1 MIAGLMVVG
10 FRGSKLS
17 DAPWVEKALAT
28 GGLGGVIL
36 FDRDQLT
43 GAPRNVRSPAQVE
56 RLTSQLAAAA
66 GRGIIVSVDQE
77 GGVVTRL
84 GPAHGFPAVAS
95 QATIGKGTKAE
106 ARSWARGLA
115 ATLAT
120 SGFTLNF
127 APVVDL
133 DVNPTSPAIGALD
146 RSFSADP
153 AVVVEMASIE
163 IRAHHQAGVRT
174 TLKHFPGIGSS
185 TTNTDFGVADVTK
198 TWKPIELEPFRQLIA
213 AGLADVVMAGHV
225 VNKHLDPDHPASLS
239 NQVVTGMLRGDLGW
253 DGIVVTDDMQAAAIV
268 DAFGADE
275 AVLLA
280 LEAGNDLLLFAN
292 QQVYEPG
299 VVKRVVG
306 VVADAVASGRLTRDQ
321 IEASWTRVQR
331 MFGGTTS

>member
-1 MIAGLMVVG
+1 MRRRHPDPEGIPGREVAGIAQRAAAQHARDALGHRVRARDAEPTPAPTPTASPAVSLHQMIAGLMVVG

-174 TLKHFPGIGSS
+174 TLEALPG
-185 TTNTDFGVADVTK
+185 D
-198 TWKPIELEPFRQLIA
+198 RQLEHEH
-213 AGLADVVMAGHV
+213 GLR
-225 VNKHLDPDHPASLS
+225 
-239 NQVVTGMLRGDLGW
+239 RGRRDQ
-253 DGIVVTDDMQAAAIV
+253 D
-268 DAFGADE
+268 
-275 AVLLA
+275 
-280 LEAGNDLLLFAN
+280 LEADRAGAVPAADRRRARGRRHGRSRR
-292 QQVYEPG
+292 QQAP
-299 VVKRVVG
+299 R
-306 VVADAVASGRLTRDQ
+306 TRT
-321 IEASWTRVQR
+321 IPPRCRPRS
-331 MFGGTTS
+331 